1 MWRILP
7 VWVLLMLLV
16 SLAAQQRE
24 SRTYVFDPNGRR
36 VEWTTASKGEGFSS
50 ETIRNL
56 NGRQVPVEQTE
67 ERVLKK
73 EEGLRIVERVIR
85 RFDANGAPLPPEKVR
100 IETVTRPDGS
110 VAETAV
116 VYRGDLNGNLRPAE
130 RIFTETRK
138 SGETA
143 VTETRVERASL
154 GGSFT
159 LAEKR
164 TATEVVREA
173 EKSRERDET
182 VLVPDANGR
191 LVAAQRRVVRSREA
205 DGVVQQQTEE
215 YESATSGSLRL
226 SRQLVSVTR
235 KNPDG
240 TEDTV
245 VDVYGVAAPGR
256 VIEPGAAPQL
266 RERQIYTSR
275 QSPDGSVVTVFA
287 VQRPSLNS
295 PKELGRPETVSET
308 VTRVKK

>member
-1 MWRILP
+1 MRMWRILP
-7 VWVLLMLLV
+7 VWVLLIP
-16 SLAAQQRE
+16 LAAQQRE
-24 SRTYVFDPNGRR
+24 SRTYVYDPNGRR
-36 VEWTTASKGEGFSS
+36 VEWTSSSKGDGFSS
-50 ETIRNL
+50 QTIRNL

-67 ERVLKK
+67 ERILRK
-73 EEGLRIVERVIR
+73 EEGLQVVERIIR

-110 VAETAV
+110 VTETAV

-130 RIFTETRK
+130 RILSETRK
-138 SGETA
+138 AGETA
-143 VTETRVERASL
+143 VTETRIERASL
-154 GGSFT
+154 SGGFT

-173 EKSRERDET
+173 GKSRERDET
-182 VLVPDANGR
+182 VFVPDANGR
-191 LVAAQRRVVRSREA
+191 LIPAQRKVVRARET
-205 DGVVQQQTEE
+205 DGTLQEQTEE
-215 YESATSGSLRL
+215 YEAATSGSLRL
-226 SRQLVSVTR
+226 SRQQMSVTR

-266 RERQIYTSR
+266 RERQIYRSR